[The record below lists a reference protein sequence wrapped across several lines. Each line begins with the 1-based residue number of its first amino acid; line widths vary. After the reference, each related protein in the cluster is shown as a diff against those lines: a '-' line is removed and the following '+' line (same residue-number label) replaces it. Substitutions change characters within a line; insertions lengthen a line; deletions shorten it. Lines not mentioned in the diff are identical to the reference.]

1 MENGC
6 FYLLERFVCIAS
18 GLVRFPFC
26 QQSFLNA
33 IDTCV
38 YVLCSALCLDIC
50 VLKQGSCFKTY
61 VRNQNQK
68 NKKKNKKNKKK
79 QRFPHYSE
87 VCTSVKIFVFFV
99 FFGFSVPILCA
110 SVRSHLRC
118 EISIWRVPVQ
128 PHASTRNTGIQS
140 TVREPFVQLG
150 CMSPKSASSCLCCLP
165 AMHVSRATV
174 PCLPG
179 SGLLALVSSS
189 GSIQAQTAIAC
200 LHVARGRPR
209 SRSG

>member
-33 IDTCV
+33 IDTCL
-38 YVLCSALCLDIC
+38 YVLCSDLCLDIC

-61 VRNQNQK
+61 VRNQNPKKQK
-68 NKKKNKKNKKK
+68 NKKTKKIKKNQKNTKKQKK

-87 VCTSVKIFVFFV
+87 VCTSVKIFGFFFFVFFV
-99 FFGFSVPILCA
+99 FFGFFGFSVPILCA

-150 CMSPKSASSCLCCLP
+150 CMSPKS
-165 AMHVSRATV
+165 VS
-174 PCLPG
+174 P
-179 SGLLALVSSS
+179 
-189 GSIQAQTAIAC
+189 
-200 LHVARGRPR
+200 
-209 SRSG
+209 

>member
-68 NKKKNKKNKKK
+68 NKTTKKTKKK
-79 QRFPHYSE
+79 QKKQKKQKNKRFPHYSE
-87 VCTSVKIFVFFV
+87 VCTSVKISVFFV

-128 PHASTRNTGIQS
+128 PRASTRNTGIQS

-150 CMSPKSASSCLCCLP
+150 CMSPKS
-165 AMHVSRATV
+165 VS
-174 PCLPG
+174 P
-179 SGLLALVSSS
+179 
-189 GSIQAQTAIAC
+189 
-200 LHVARGRPR
+200 
-209 SRSG
+209 